1 MINWSKIEGELAA
14 NIGLKEMIEKRISVE
29 ESNLHLS
36 IVTTFIVDFALKID
50 QLSLKGVKP
59 VLKIQLFEGFGPDE
73 VNMMLEFVD
82 DQNNTVLASK
92 FSSNPVYKDNTEA
105 LLDIK
110 SFLRNKT
117 KGLKIESYNPKRESL
132 ISIELTKDS
141 NKNKEILFDK
151 LLDHN
156 QKLLLSKLSLE
167 VDLAEKKNQCKRIG
181 RKI

>member
-1 MINWSKIEGELAA
+1 MRLLHNSA
-14 NIGLKEMIEKRISVE
+14 NIGVKEMIEKRISIE

-36 IVTTFIVDFALKID
+36 IVTTFIVDFALLID
-50 QLSLKGVKP
+50 RLSLKDVKP

-92 FSSNPVYKDNTEA
+92 FSSNPVYKDNVDA

-117 KGLKIESYNPKRESL
+117 KGLKIESYNPKKESL
-132 ISIELTKDS
+132 ISIELTTDS

-151 LLDHN
+151 LLDHD
-156 QKLLLSKLSLE
+156 QKLILSKLSLE
-167 VDLAEKKNQCKRIG
+167 VDLAEKKNQSKQIG